1 MSPSQLE
8 DELDAA
14 GLKVMEVGD
23 ISPPSMEAWGANS
36 KINGTQPR
44 EGWGGYIGGTVG
56 CVPRIWMDL
65 SIFLLVPI

>member
-23 ISPPSMEAWGANS
+23 ISPPTMEAWLANS
-36 KINGTQPR
+36 KVDRTTSRRVRGTLVVPL
-44 EGWGGYIGGTVG
+44 
-56 CVPRIWMDL
+56 VPRIWMYL
-65 SIFLLVPI
+65 SVYLII